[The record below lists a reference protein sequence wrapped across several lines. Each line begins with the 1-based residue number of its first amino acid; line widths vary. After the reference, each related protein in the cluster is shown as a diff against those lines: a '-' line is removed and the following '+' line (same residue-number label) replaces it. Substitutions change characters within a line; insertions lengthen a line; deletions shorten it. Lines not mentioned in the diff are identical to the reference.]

1 MLVFRKIWRT
11 YLIDDPFLNSSKQP
25 PSQMFDRVLMIFF
38 RVLKFLGVAEKE
50 LSKEKP
56 ISYSQSNFGLIGVK
70 MKKNVFDRRIID
82 VDSNRNVEVN
92 FSSSKKNS
100 KESDIFHVINVEL
113 PTNLPQDLNNNESDL
128 NIVAISYKTDK
139 LFVRLKRSSSKCK
152 AFYFFYL

>member
-1 MLVFRKIWRT
+1 
-11 YLIDDPFLNSSKQP
+11 
-25 PSQMFDRVLMIFF
+25 MIFF
-38 RVLKFLGVAEKE
+38 RVLKFLGVAGKE

-100 KESDIFHVINVEL
+100 KESDIFHVINAEL

-139 LFVRLKRSSSKCK
+139 LFVR
-152 AFYFFYL
+152 